1 MATVTP
7 EAHDT
12 VLHPVIIRPEATGKF
27 SAEPV
32 GLPELRAEAENAE
45 EAIARVQRALTQWTG
60 SVVQVPVK
68 VSGAGVQG
76 LMELAGHAK
85 DDPDFDGYLDEIR
98 RYRQEADQ
106 RE

>member
-1 MATVTP
+1 MASVTP
-7 EAHDT
+7 ETQDT
-12 VLHPVIIRPEATGKF
+12 VLHPVIVRPESTGKF

-32 GLPELRAEAENAE
+32 GLPELRAEADNAE
-45 EAIARVQRALTQWTG
+45 EAVAQVQRALTEWTG

-68 VSGAGVQG
+68 VPGAGVKG
-76 LMELAGHAK
+76 LLALAGHAK
-85 DDPDFDGYLDEIR
+85 DDPDFDAYLDEIR